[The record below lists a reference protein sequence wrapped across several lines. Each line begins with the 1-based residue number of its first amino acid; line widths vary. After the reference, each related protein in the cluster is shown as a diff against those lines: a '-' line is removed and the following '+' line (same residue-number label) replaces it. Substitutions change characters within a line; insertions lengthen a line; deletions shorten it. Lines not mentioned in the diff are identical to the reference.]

1 VSVRPQHIFIAIAL
15 GGWILLGAYSTRYI
29 AGGLFLL
36 THKSDPTTVE
46 ANTWGSYWQD
56 YKNDPKQKKKL
67 QGSMAVPLILFAG
80 VPIGL
85 FLASLN
91 KKRSLHGD
99 AKWATRAEIENAGL
113 LDDSGIILG
122 KLGNRYLMT
131 AADKFALLIAPTR
144 SGKGVGTIIPNL
156 LNWSQSV
163 IAVDIKGTLFNV
175 TSGFRARHGQQVFK
189 FAPFDEKFQTHR
201 FNPLSYVSRDPLFVV
216 GELQSIGYM
225 LYPHGDGH
233 TSSFFNDAARNYFV
247 AVSLYCIE
255 SDLTLTMG
263 EILRRSAS
271 ASTKVVHETLQIK
284 DIPNHDISATE
295 LQTEPS
301 KSPDS
306 NGSLKETWQKI
317 INGGVSLS
325 GKKLSQDCIG
335 ALQRFLTGSD
345 NTLANVLASFNAPLG
360 IFANT
365 VIDAATSS
373 DDFDLRDI
381 RRKRMSIYVVIP
393 PNRLDEA
400 SLLTNLFFSV
410 LIDQNTKT
418 LPSEDPSLKHLA
430 LLVLDEFAAL
440 GRVNKF
446 VKAVGYM
453 AEYGLRALT
462 VAQSVS
468 QLQSRNLYGD
478 EDARTLVSN
487 HMLQIMYSPR
497 EVKESQEYS
506 ELLGYTTERGVSRG
520 TSSGRGTS
528 STSEN
533 VSDQKRALMLPQELR
548 DMSSDRVIIQSDN
561 CKPIFADKIRYYSD
575 PVFMSRLF
583 KPLQVPSL
591 DLDSFM
597 AQRKRIILADD
608 ASQISDTTLLKAD
621 PSAMPTI
628 TDKSFPIPA
637 EVIAVSNYLF
647 NCVQWIDTEN
657 SDLSEMSQI
666 EDSQQ
671 VKEFA

>member
-1 VSVRPQHIFIAIAL
+1 VSIRPQHIFILFAL
-15 GGWILLGAYSTRYI
+15 GAWISFAAFSTRYI

-36 THKSDPTTVE
+36 THKSDPTAVE
-46 ANTWGSYWQD
+46 ANTWSSYWQD

-67 QGSMAVPLILFAG
+67 QGSMAVPLILFVG

-85 FLASLN
+85 FLASIN

-99 AKWATRAEIENAGL
+99 AKWATRSEIEEAGL
-113 LDDSGIILG
+113 LADIGIILG

-156 LNWSQSV
+156 LNWSESV

-175 TSGFRARHGQQVFK
+175 TSGFRAHHGQQVFK

-201 FNPLSYVSRDPLFVV
+201 FNALSYVSRDPLFVV

-225 LYPHGDGH
+225 LYPHGDGQ

-263 EILRRSAS
+263 EVLRLSS
-271 ASTKVVHETLQIK
+271 LSNKSE
-284 DIPNHDISATE
+284 ATE
-295 LQTEPS
+295 VTPA
-301 KSPDS
+301 PDS
-306 NGSLKETWQKI
+306 ENVQNQATNGGSIKEKWQKVI
-317 INGGVSLS
+317 DGGVSLS
-325 GKKLSQDCIG
+325 GRKLSQDCIG

-365 VIDAATSS
+365 VIDAATSA

-418 LPSEDPSLKHLA
+418 LPSEDLSLKHLA

-506 ELLGYTTERGVSRG
+506 ELLGYTTERGISRG
-520 TSSGRGTS
+520 QSRGRGTS

-548 DMSSDRVIIQSDN
+548 DMSHDRVIVQSDN
-561 CKPIFADKIRYYSD
+561 CKPIFADKICYYTD
-575 PVFMSRLF
+575 PVFIPRLLS
-583 KPLQVPSL
+583 PVQVPAI
-591 DLDSFM
+591 DLNVFLTQRQSTTRVDVSTQSSDSPH
-597 AQRKRIILADD
+597 
-608 ASQISDTTLLKAD
+608 LKMD
-621 PSAMPTI
+621 QYAMPTI

-637 EVIAVSNYLF
+637 EVTAVSNYLF
-647 NCVQWIDTEN
+647 NCVQWIDAETN
-657 SDLSEMSQI
+657 DLNEAPTYEFLQQKKESE
-666 EDSQQ
+666 
-671 VKEFA
+671 